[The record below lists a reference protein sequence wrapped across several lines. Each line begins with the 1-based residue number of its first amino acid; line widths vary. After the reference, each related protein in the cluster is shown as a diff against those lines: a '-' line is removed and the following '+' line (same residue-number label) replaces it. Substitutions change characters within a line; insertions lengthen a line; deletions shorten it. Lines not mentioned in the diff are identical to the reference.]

1 MPPAARNPVPRESDE
16 VHLVADSDETGSDI
30 SEETVELKEEDCF
43 EELGFCFSSFKKWS
57 ILSIIFLVQV
67 SMNFNA
73 SLYANAV
80 SGISKEFKVG
90 EQMARCGAMIFL
102 VAYAFGRKLQ
112 YSIKLVDLIIH
123 RL

>member
-1 MPPAARNPVPRESDE
+1 MPSTAHNRVPREGDE
-16 VHLVADSDETGSDI
+16 AHLVVDSEVTSKSDETGSDS
-30 SEETVELKEEDCF
+30 SEETVELTEEDCY
-43 EELGFCFSSFKKWS
+43 EELGFCFSSFKKWR

-90 EQMARCGAMIFL
+90 EQAARCGAMIFL
-102 VAYAFGRKLQ
+102 IAYAFGM
-112 YSIKLVDLIIH
+112 SCLVL
-123 RL
+123 